1 MAATIKD
8 VAKLA
13 NTSTATVSKVINGSY
28 SISEA
33 TAQRVRDAMRELRY
47 TPNKRAQN
55 FAKQASGTVAFV
67 TTLERDTAFTNPH
80 MFEIMSGLQF
90 SLARKGYG
98 MELIGLVEGNC
109 AAVEELMLQKSV
121 DGVVFH
127 AAIMTRELSQ
137 LVLKYE
143 FPHVVIGTPNFP
155 SKLCWIDNNNP
166 ISGELAAGHLLETG
180 KRRVA
185 YIGGREVDAISESR
199 LKGAKIAL
207 NEAHLPMQAHLLLRG
222 ESTQEDGYNMAEAL
236 LSGTPRP
243 DAIICANNEIALG
256 CMKALN
262 AHKIAIPETIAVVT
276 FDDYPFSRITDPPL
290 TVVNI
295 DVYDLGIQAGKMIL
309 DKMRKPNLQ
318 FQTFITLPKL
328 IVRGST
334 VDRFQENS

>member
-1 MAATIKD
+1 MATTIKD

-33 TAQRVRDAMRELRY
+33 TAERVRAAMQELRY

-55 FAKQASGTVAFV
+55 FARQASGSVAFV
-67 TTLERDTAFTNPH
+67 TTLERDTAFKNPH

-90 SLARKGYG
+90 SLARKGYSTV
-98 MELIGLVEGNC
+98 LIDMAEGNC
-109 AAVEELMLQKSV
+109 GAVEELMLQKSV

-127 AAIMTRELSQ
+127 AAIVTRELSQ
-137 LVLKYE
+137 IVLKYE

-166 ISGELAAGHLLETG
+166 ISGELAASHLLETG
-180 KRRVA
+180 KKRIA
-185 YIGGREVDAISESR
+185 YIGGREQDAISEAR

-207 NEAHLPMQAHLLLRG
+207 NDAHLPIQPHLLLRG
-222 ESTQEDGYNMAEAL
+222 ESTRQNGYDMTEAM
-236 LSGTPRP
+236 LSSLPRP

-256 CMKALN
+256 CMRALH
-262 AHKIAIPETIAVVT
+262 AHKIAVPKSIAVVT
-276 FDDYPFSRITDPPL
+276 FDDFPFSRITDPPL

-295 DVYDLGIQAGKMIL
+295 DVYDLGMQAGKMIL
-309 DKMRKPNLQ
+309 DKIRKPNLQ

-328 IVRGST
+328 IVREST
-334 VDRFQENS
+334 VVESRV

>member
-33 TAQRVRDAMRELRY
+33 TVERVRAAMQELKY

-55 FAKQASGTVAFV
+55 FAKQASGSVAFV
-67 TTLERDTAFTNPH
+67 TTLERDTAFTNR
-80 MFEIMSGLQF
+80 ICLKSCR
-90 SLARKGYG
+90 LAIRAGAKGYS
-98 MELIGLVEGNC
+98 MVLIDMQEGNC

-127 AAIMTRELSQ
+127 AAIVTRELSQ

-155 SKLCWIDNNNP
+155 SKLCWTDNNNP
-166 ISGELAAGHLLETG
+166 ISGELAASHLLETG
-180 KRRVA
+180 KRRIA

-199 LKGAKIAL
+199 LKGAKAAL
-207 NEAHLPMQAHLLLRG
+207 NDAHLPFQEHLVLRG
-222 ESTQEDGYNMAEAL
+222 ESTRQDGCRMTEEL
-236 LSGTPRP
+236 LAGSPRP

-262 AHKIAIPETIAVVT
+262 THKVAIPAEIAVVT

-295 DVYDLGIQAGKMIL
+295 DVYDLGMQAGKMIL

-328 IVRGST
+328 IARGST
-334 VDRFQENS
+334 VG

>member
-33 TAQRVRDAMRELRY
+33 TVERVRAAMQELKY

-55 FAKQASGTVAFV
+55 FAKQSSGSVAFV
-67 TTLERDTAFTNPH
+67 TTLERDTAFKNPH

-90 SLARKGYG
+90 SLSRKGYS
-98 MELIGLVEGNC
+98 MVLIDMQEGNC

-127 AAIMTRELSQ
+127 ASIITRELSQ
-137 LVLKYE
+137 LVLRYE
-143 FPHVVIGTPNFP
+143 FPHVVIGMPNFP

-166 ISGELAAGHLLETG
+166 ISGELAADHLLDTG
-180 KRRVA
+180 KRRIA
-185 YIGGREVDAISESR
+185 YIGGREVDAISEAR
-199 LKGAKIAL
+199 LKGAKAAL
-207 NEAHLPMQAHLLLRG
+207 SDAHLPMQAHLLLRG
-222 ESTQEDGYNMAEAL
+222 ESSRQDGYRMTEEL
-236 LSGTPRP
+236 LASAPRP
-243 DAIICANNEIALG
+243 DAIICANNELALG

-262 AHKIAIPETIAVVT
+262 AHQVNIPSEIAVVT

-295 DVYDLGIQAGKMIL
+295 DVYDLGMQAGKMIL

-328 IVRGST
+328 IARGST
-334 VDRFQENS
+334 VAERCV